1 MSGATDGGAAD
12 PAGTADGGP
21 ADDAAGGPAESGVSG
36 DEGSLRTALESA
48 EDLLRRAMLA
58 GDVGALA
65 GLLDD
70 HMIYTGPD
78 GRQVSKQQDLDAYA
92 SGSVEITGYDEQH
105 RSVRVIGRTG
115 LTWVLTEVQGRTGS
129 QTFGARLRY
138 TRTWAYDAGW
148 RVVAAHASFAPHR

>member
-1 MSGATDGGAAD
+1 MSVAMHG
-12 PAGTADGGP
+12 ADGS
-21 ADDAAGGPAESGVSG
+21 ADDAA
-36 DEGSLRTALESA
+36 LRSALDRA

-58 GDVGALA
+58 GDVAALGA
-65 GLLDD
+65 LLDD

-92 SGSVEITGYDEQH
+92 NGAVEITGYDEQH

-115 LTWVLTEVQGRTGS
+115 LTWILTEVQGRAGDR
-129 QTFGARLRY
+129 TFGARLRY
-138 TRTWAYDAGW
+138 TRTWVYDAGW